1 MDEEEEETTVR
12 SVERKFIVSEVLE
25 EPNMEESKNIE
36 GKTEEQEERRHSS
49 PEDKL
54 SEEFVK
60 EVVEKTEGGL
70 LSLEE
75 TKEDSD
81 ELAGKKEEQ
90 SVESKLEEFEILSAD
105 RIFLLMR
112 QEFR

>member
-1 MDEEEEETTVR
+1 MR

-25 EPNMEESKNIE
+25 EPNMEESKHAE
-36 GKTEEQEERRHSS
+36 GRTEEKEERTHSL

-54 SEEFVK
+54 SGEFVK
-60 EVVEKTEGGL
+60 EVGEKTEDGL
-70 LSLEE
+70 LPLGE
-75 TKEDSD
+75 TKEDSE
-81 ELAGKKEEQ
+81 ELAGKREEQ
-90 SVESKLEEFEILSAD
+90 PVESKLEEFEILSAD

>member
-1 MDEEEEETTVR
+1 MDEEEEETKVR

-25 EPNMEESKNIE
+25 ESNMEESKNIE
-36 GKTEEQEERRHSS
+36 RTTDEQEERRHSS
-49 PEDKL
+49 QENKL

-60 EVVEKTEGGL
+60 EVVEKTEDGL
-70 LSLEE
+70 LPLGE
-75 TKEDSD
+75 TKEDSE
-81 ELAGKKEEQ
+81 ELAGKREEQ
-90 SVESKLEEFEILSAD
+90 PVESKLEEFEILSAD

>member
-1 MDEEEEETTVR
+1 MDEEEEETKVR

-25 EPNMEESKNIE
+25 EPNMEKSKNIE
-36 GKTEEQEERRHSS
+36 GRTEEQEERRHSS

-54 SEEFVK
+54 SE
-60 EVVEKTEGGL
+60 VVEKMEDGL
-70 LSLEE
+70 LPLEE
-75 TKEDSD
+75 TKEDSE
-81 ELAGKKEEQ
+81 ELAGKREEQ
-90 SVESKLEEFEILSAD
+90 SVESKLEKFEILSAD